1 MPNLD
6 LMLKALRLAWLPRL
20 LNPTKQNWKS
30 IPDHFFRKLGGL
42 NFLLRCNYDPR
53 YLDPKLPIF
62 LQENGQFLT
71 YEEFQRKC
79 SCKTNF
85 LNFYQVL
92 SAIPKYLLF
101 KARNLDDILKSVYLE
116 KSPLFQ
122 LLNGHELNLD
132 KVKTKEFYWILNEQN
147 PTPLPTANTELNE
160 WQTFFKSGRK
170 ICKENKLREFQ
181 FKFLHRVVVTKK
193 ELFRFG
199 IKQDNDCLFCGEE
212 DSIDH
217 TFINCQ
223 FTKSFRESVFRW
235 FNSKN
240 NSNLLPSLK
249 ESLFGLSENLPN
261 NSRLSAKLNYTL
273 LFMRCYTYS
282 CKFHNQALTLSPYK
296 GIDAVK
302 IRLRMFLF
310 LFFLVVAKGNV

>member
-1 MPNLD
+1 M
-6 LMLKALRLAWLPRL
+6 
-20 LNPTKQNWKS
+20 
-30 IPDHFFRKLGGL
+30 
-42 NFLLRCNYDPR
+42 
-53 YLDPKLPIF
+53 
-62 LQENGQFLT
+62 
-71 YEEFQRKC
+71 
-79 SCKTNF
+79 
-85 LNFYQVL
+85 

-116 KSPLFQ
+116 KFPLFQ
-122 LLNGHELNLD
+122 LLNDHELNLD
-132 KVKTKEFYWILNEQN
+132 EVKTKEN
-147 PTPLPTANTELNE
+147 PTSLPTGPEKWKKTLNTELNE
-160 WQTFFKSGRK
+160 WQTFFKTARK
-170 ICKENKLREFQ
+170 ICKENQLREFQ
-181 FKFLHRVVVTKK
+181 FKFLHRVVATKT

-199 IKQDNDCLFCGEE
+199 IKQDSDCLFCGEE

-273 LFMRCYTYS
+273 LFMRFYIYS
-282 CKFHNQALTLSPYK
+282 CKLHNKALILSDFANQIEIKYQLEK
-296 GIDAVK
+296 
-302 IRLRMFLF
+302 L
-310 LFFLVVAKGNV
+310 